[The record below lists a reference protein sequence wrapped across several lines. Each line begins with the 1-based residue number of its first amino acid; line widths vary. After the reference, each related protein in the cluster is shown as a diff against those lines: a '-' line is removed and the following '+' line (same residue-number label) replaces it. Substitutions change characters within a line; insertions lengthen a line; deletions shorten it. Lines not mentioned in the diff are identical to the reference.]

1 MSRQRSIQP
10 RGLWQELAIQLVAF
24 SLLVL
29 AVSTLWRDNSVLTLV
44 MLLEVALAL
53 LLWHDRQD
61 VSFLLV
67 VGGMGSLAEAVFVRS
82 GAWHYANPSLWGV
95 PIWFPVAFGTA
106 GLILGRLTRISAAL
120 WESRYSTRSRN
131 AGC

>member
-1 MSRQRSIQP
+1 MRRY
-10 RGLWQELAIQLVAF
+10 RRLWRELTLEMVAF

-29 AVSTLWRDNSVLTLV
+29 AVSTLWRDNLLLTLV
-44 MLLEVALAL
+44 MLVEVTLAL

-67 VGGMGSLAEAVFVRS
+67 VGGMGSLAEAAFVRS
-82 GAWHYANPSLWGV
+82 GAWHYANPSLLGV

-106 GLILGRLTRISAAL
+106 GLILGRLTRTIAAF
-120 WESRYSTRSRN
+120 WEEASSPSSS
-131 AGC
+131 GVGS